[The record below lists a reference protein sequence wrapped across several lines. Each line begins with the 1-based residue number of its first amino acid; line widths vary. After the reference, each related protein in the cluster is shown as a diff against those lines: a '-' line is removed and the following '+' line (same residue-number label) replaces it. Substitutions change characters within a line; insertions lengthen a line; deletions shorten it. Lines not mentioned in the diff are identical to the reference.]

1 MTCRVCLQNPQSA
14 EGSSDALNIRKGKV
28 LCDDRFLALRDG
40 IRIVGIRGCGLGMTK
55 ETATHGKGEKAKSCA
70 ALDSSPFATA
80 SGLLQYGVAGSERQ
94 PGEQCRKMDSS
105 LPFCHPEA
113 RGDEL

>member
-1 MTCRVCLQNPQSA
+1 LPKLQSA

-70 ALDSSPFATA
+70 ALDSSPFVMA
-80 SGLLQYGVAGSERQ
+80 SGLLEYGVAGSERQ
-94 PGEQCRKMDSS
+94 LGKC
-105 LPFCHPEA
+105 LL
-113 RGDEL
+113 GDFY